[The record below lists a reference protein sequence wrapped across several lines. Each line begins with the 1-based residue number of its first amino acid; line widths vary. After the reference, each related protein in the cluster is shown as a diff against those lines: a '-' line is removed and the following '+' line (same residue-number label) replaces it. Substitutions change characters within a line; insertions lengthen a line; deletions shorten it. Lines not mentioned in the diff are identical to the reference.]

1 MNKFECHKCNKVF
14 GYKHHLID
22 HLNKK
27 KSCVNDQEDY
37 VDKNINMDIFDKND
51 IIDSKTMKEYL
62 DKYQCVYCKKQ
73 FTRKDNVITHIKNNC
88 KKIKEIESK
97 KHEIFT
103 KLKKL
108 EDTNKKLEEENK
120 RLKEE
125 KDLENKKLREDFRD
139 ELNKRLTEEVT
150 KIKQELQLLSKNSTS
165 INGNNN
171 IQNINSHNTDNS
183 INNNFNQQNIVLN
196 NYNKEDMSKL
206 DENVILAIM
215 KRGFQSTVE
224 LTRAVHFN
232 PKYPENHNVYI
243 PKINER
249 NGMIYKDGY
258 WKLVDKNE
266 LAEDIYE
273 NKRDFIIQNLDKY
286 LNKLD
291 ENKKKPLLRFLDNDD
306 NDDEAIINTKNDIK
320 KLLYENRHMA
330 MYQKKE
336 FEKQRKKKPLEI
348 IELKPKKYNLVK
360 DKESDSEND
369 SESDSDSSYVSNY
382 SYIHSSDN
390 A

>member
-1 MNKFECHKCNKVF
+1 MNKFECHKCNRVF

-27 KSCVNDQEDY
+27 KSCVNNKEEH
-37 VDKNINMDIFDKND
+37 VDKDINMDIFDKND

-73 FTRKDNVITHIKNNC
+73 FTRKDNVMTHIKNNC

-125 KDLENKKLREDFRD
+125 KDLENKKLREDFKD

-150 KIKQELQLLSKNSTS
+150 KIKQELQLLSKDSTS

-171 IQNINSHNTDNS
+171 SIYSHNTDNS
-183 INNNFNQQNIVLN
+183 INNNFNQQNIILN

-215 KRGFQSTVE
+215 KRGYQSTVE

-232 PKYPENHNVYI
+232 PKYPENHNIYI
-243 PKINER
+243 PKINEKH
-249 NGMIYKDGY
+249 GMVYIDNC
-258 WKLVDKNE
+258 WKLMDKNV

-273 NKRDFIIQNLDKY
+273 NKRDFIVQNLDKFF
-286 LNKLD
+286 NKLD
-291 ENKKKPLLRFLDNDD
+291 ENKKKTLRRFLDNDD

-320 KLLYENRHMA
+320 NLLYENRKMVINNIKA
-330 MYQKKE
+330 I
-336 FEKQRKKKPLEI
+336 EKANKKKPLEI
-348 IELKPKKYNLVK
+348 VELKKKKYDSNKKL
-360 DKESDSEND
+360 DSDS
-369 SESDSDSSYVSNY
+369 SSDSDSSYVSNY
-382 SYIHSSDN
+382 SYVHSSEKD
-390 A
+390 